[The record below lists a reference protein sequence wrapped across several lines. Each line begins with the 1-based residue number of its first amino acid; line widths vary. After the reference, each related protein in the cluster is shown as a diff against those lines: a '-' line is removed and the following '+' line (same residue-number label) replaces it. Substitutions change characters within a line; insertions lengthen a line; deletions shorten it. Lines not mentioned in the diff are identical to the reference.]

1 MYQQITV
8 ENSEVTFSVFKA
20 LVGNEEY
27 IVRIEQPSGDF
38 GTSSIVDLRLSLSQL
53 RKLANAM
60 RNYTY
65 PRVSDERVKDERVKV
80 CLNATVSKSAL
91 ENTQF
96 AEKTSTAT
104 MALFLKSLRVEDVA
118 YVGTS
123 SDSANSSH
131 ATAN

>member
-65 PRVSDERVKDERVKV
+65 PRVSDERVKV
-80 CLNATVSKSAL
+80 CLNATVNKSAL
-91 ENTQF
+91 ENTQS
-96 AEKTSTAT
+96 AEPTSAAT

-118 YVGTS
+118 FVGTS
-123 SDSANSSH
+123 SGSANSSP